1 MANNNVINIYLPDT
15 PNTAIKLLGQTVT
28 PSGKKNLDVSPSAN
42 IDGPVKVQ
50 TQSYENLNFNIQGIH
65 LTEDSGTLT
74 FDNILT
80 LYRHRFDNTNP
91 AYLEVTYGDTKT
103 LKGSDGT
110 TTKIPV
116 VLESFNMPLS
126 ASDSKNAYMPV
137 GSLTFKE
144 TKTD

>member
-1 MANNNVINIYLPDT
+1 MANPNVINIYLPDA
-15 PNTAIKLLGQTVT
+15 PSTAIKVLGQSVT
-28 PSGKKNLDVSPSAN
+28 PSGKKNIDVSPSAN
-42 IDGPVKVQ
+42 IDGPVKAQ
-50 TQSYENLNFNIQGIH
+50 TQSYENLTFQITGIH
-65 LTEDSGTLT
+65 FTADSGTIT
-74 FDNILT
+74 YENVLT

-116 VLESFNMPLS
+116 VLETFNFPIS
-126 ASDSKNAYMPV
+126 VTDSKNGYMPV

-144 TKTD
+144 TDTD

>member
-1 MANNNVINIYLPDT
+1 MAIINLYLPDAPT
-15 PNTAIKLLGQTVT
+15 VAIKILASQVT
-28 PSGKKNLDVSPSAN
+28 PSGKKNIDSSPSAN

-50 TQSYENLNFNIQGIH
+50 TQSYENLTIGLQRILFTQ
-65 LTEDSGTLT
+65 ESGTIT
-74 FDNILT
+74 YENVLT

-91 AYLEVTYGDTKT
+91 AYLEVSYGTDKT

-116 VLESFNMPLS
+116 VLESFNFPIDT
-126 ASDSKNAYMPV
+126 SDSKNGYMPV

-144 TKTD
+144 TGI